1 LHLVIHGRVQGVG
14 FREALRRQA
23 GLLQIS
29 GWVRNRREGT
39 VEAVIRGEREAM
51 DQLLE
56 WAHHGPGM
64 ARVTRVEVTP
74 SEDDVTDFQVRPIL

>member
-1 LHLVIHGRVQGVG
+1 MG
-14 FREALRRQA
+14 FREALRRRA
-23 GLLQIS
+23 ELLQIS

-39 VEAVIRGEREAM
+39 VEAVIRGEHEAL

-74 SEDDVTDFQVRPIL
+74 SEEHVTDFHVRHTL